1 MDSINSV
8 VIEGNLVRDVTFKE
22 TSKGTHLCTFSIA
35 ANRNFT
41 SANGDISKEVSY
53 FDVETWGAVAD
64 ECIKK
69 GEKGR
74 GIRLVGRL
82 KQNRWTGSD
91 GKNYSRITIIAEH
104 AEFRAA
110 FKKKEQDSSSDE
122 DAESTST
129 IAKLAATAAVIP
141 DAVPVF

>member
-22 TSKGTHLCTFSIA
+22 TTKGTHLCTFSIA

-41 SANGDISKEVSY
+41 SSNGDISKEVSY

-64 ECIKK
+64 ECVKK

-82 KQNRWTGSD
+82 KQNRWTGTD

-104 AEFRAA
+104 AEFRPA
-110 FKKKEQDSSSDE
+110 FKKKEQNTETEESDSVSSL
-122 DAESTST
+122 ST
-129 IAKLAATAAVIP
+129 LAATAAVIP